1 MEQAAIPCPPPV
13 ALPGGGELCF
23 DRRTLVMGILN
34 VTDDSFSGDGLG
46 ADSMSAVEQAAR
58 FVADGADILDIG
70 GESTR
75 PGSEPVSMQQELD
88 RVMPVVTA
96 LRATLDVP
104 LSVDTSKPEV
114 AREALCAGAHMIND
128 INGLRA
134 DGMIEVAAQFGA
146 PVVIMHMQG
155 EPRTMQVAPHYD
167 DVVGDINAWLMGR
180 IEDCIAGGIPESQII
195 IDPGFGFGKTV
206 NHNLEMLRRL
216 REFAGLGRPMLMG
229 TSRKSTIGKV
239 LDLPV
244 EERVFGTAATCA
256 VAIHNGANVI
266 RVHDVAEMVQ
276 VARMTDAILRGWPGE

>member
-1 MEQAAIPCPPPV
+1 
-13 ALPGGGELCF
+13 
-23 DRRTLVMGILN
+23 MGILN

-75 PGSEPVSMQQELD
+75 PGSEPVPVQQELD
-88 RVMPVVTA
+88 RVVPVITA
-96 LRATLDVP
+96 LRAAIDVP

-114 AREALCAGAHMIND
+114 ARQALSAGAHIIND

-134 DGMIEVAAQFGA
+134 EGMIEVAAQYGA

-167 DVVGDINAWLMGR
+167 DVVEDIKAWLAER
-180 IEDCIAGGIPESQII
+180 IEDCVGGGIPEHQII

-216 REFAGLGRPMLMG
+216 KEFTVLGRPILMG

-239 LDLPV
+239 LDVPV

-256 VAIHNGANVI
+256 VAIHNGANII
-266 RVHDVAEMVQ
+266 RVHDVAQMAQ
-276 VARMTDAILRGWPGE
+276 VARMTDAILRGWPRE

>member
-1 MEQAAIPCPPPV
+1 MEHAAIACPPPV

-23 DRRTLVMGILN
+23 DHRALVMGILN

-75 PGSEPVSMQQELD
+75 PGSEPVSIQQELD

-96 LRATLDVP
+96 LRAVVDVP

-114 AREALCAGAHMIND
+114 AREALRAGAHMIND

-134 DGMIEVAAQFGA
+134 DGMIQTAASFGA
-146 PVVIMHMQG
+146 SVVIMHMQG

-167 DVVGDINAWLMGR
+167 DVVRDIQSWLAGR
-180 IEDCIAGGIPESQII
+180 IEACIAGGIPESQII

-216 REFAGLGRPMLMG
+216 REFADLGRPILIG
-229 TSRKSTIGKV
+229 TSRKSTIGRV

-244 EERVFGTAATCA
+244 EERVFGTATTCA
-256 VAIHNGANVI
+256 VAIHNGANII

-276 VARMTDAILRGWPGE
+276 VARMTDAILRGWRGE